1 MSKINEVK
9 LARTAANRMK
19 RVARNEKAIAASKEK
34 VLTVPRGSARVGRD
48 LAAVKPRDVVN
59 TVLRNAFESIQVQA
73 SAFTDK
79 GKEIA
84 GMVHDA
90 IMSKAGKAP
99 LVSHIGLSFRTHKV
113 LVNEGIMPQ
122 ADGSYLTPKKQEEAL
137 AV

>member
-1 MSKINEVK
+1 MS
-9 LARTAANRMK
+9 
-19 RVARNEKAIAASKEK
+19 AIVS
-34 VLTVPRGSARVGRD
+34 TSTRI
-48 LAAVKPRDVVN
+48 
-59 TVLRNAFESIQVQA
+59 AFENIKVMP

-90 IMSKAGKAP
+90 IMGKAGKAP

-113 LVNEGIMPQ
+113 LVKQGIMPQ